1 MIIRFLLIWLIFVA
15 AAFGSGLAMYHN
27 YLDANKK
34 VAQLGPFNPF
44 GPRPPRPRPDPEP
57 PPAPLE
63 ESDARLFARLRLHIE
78 KAADERAS
86 KKIEAAFDEA
96 TRKIEQ
102 TNPDGSM
109 VVTDEP
115 SQFIGTSLFASALV
129 GFIWKAVKF
138 VVMAVVGSCIIA
150 LFWMYWQWIA
160 IGFTVAV
167 TVICWPIAFAA
178 AKLAQPSKEK

>member
-1 MIIRFLLIWLIFVA
+1 MRLFSFMLIWLLILA
-15 AAFGSGLAMYHN
+15 AAFAGGYYAFHQAKTELVQGP
-27 YLDANKK
+27 LDI
-34 VAQLGPFNPF
+34 LPRPR
-44 GPRPPRPRPDPEP
+44 PRPPKPDPEP

-63 ESDARLFARLRLHIE
+63 EADSKLFARLRLHIE
-78 KAADERAS
+78 KTADDRAS
-86 KKIEAAFDEA
+86 RRIEAAFDEA

-102 TNPDGSM
+102 TNADGSM

-150 LFWMYWQWIA
+150 LFWQFWPWILGA
-160 IGFTVAV
+160 FTIGV
-167 TVICWPIAFAA
+167 TLICWPIAFTA
-178 AKLAQPSKEK
+178 AKLAQPSKEANG

>member
-1 MIIRFLLIWLIFVA
+1 MRFLFVWLLLIA
-15 AAFGSGLAMYHN
+15 AAVTGGYFA
-27 YLDANKK
+27 YLKIDAEEKR
-34 VAQLGPFNPF
+34 VAQLGPFEPF
-44 GPRPPRPRPDPEP
+44 RPRPRPRPEPEP

-63 ESDARLFARLRLHIE
+63 ADDARLFQRLRLHIE
-78 KAADERAS
+78 KAADDRATR
-86 KKIEAAFDEA
+86 KIEAAFDEA

-150 LFWMYWQWIA
+150 LLWQFWPWIA
-160 IGFTVAV
+160 GGFVLAV

-178 AKLAQPSKEK
+178 AKLAQPTKE